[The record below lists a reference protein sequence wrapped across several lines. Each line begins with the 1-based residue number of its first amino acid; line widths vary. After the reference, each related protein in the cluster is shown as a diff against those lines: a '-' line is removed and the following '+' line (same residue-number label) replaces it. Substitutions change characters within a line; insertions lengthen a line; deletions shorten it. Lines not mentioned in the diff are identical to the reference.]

1 MKMRRFA
8 AAILSVLMFSACVTG
23 CGSTEETPAATD
35 GTASTEST
43 SDTHEGGADDGKL
56 KVGFAQIGQE
66 SGWRDA
72 ETASIQF
79 YAGQNLDTIDFKFA
93 DAQQKQENQIKAIK
107 SFIDMGV
114 DVIGLAPV
122 VETGWDAVFTE
133 AKDAGIPIILVDRMA
148 DVPED
153 LYATFIGSDF
163 IEEGKNAADEMAKLI
178 GNSGKIVQL
187 EGTVG
192 ASSANDRKKGFED
205 QMAAEYTDIEIIAS
219 QTGDFTR
226 AKGKEVMESFL
237 KTYGSEIKGVYA
249 HNDDM
254 MLGAIEAIKEAGQK
268 WLDTYNDGEANQEA
282 TKAFVAALED
292 GVCTVDE
299 LCASDNADI
308 KAFGEKLKKAG
319 KTYCECDA
327 CKLARAILDQKDYL
341 NKKSVWIMGGD
352 GWAYDIGFGGLDH
365 ALASGEDINVLV
377 FDTEVYSN
385 TGGQA
390 SKSTP
395 CGSVA
400 QFAATGKATKK
411 KDLAGIAMTYGYVYV
426 AQVAMGADMNQCIKA
441 FSEAESYHG
450 PSIILAYA
458 PCINHGIKGGMG
470 VSQVEEKKAVAA
482 GYWHNFRFDP
492 RRADEGQNPFQLD
505 SKAPTAS
512 YRDFIMGEV
521 RYNSLTRSFPDRA
534 EKLFANAEKYAVE
547 KYERLKKMAE

>member
-1 MKMRRFA
+1 MCDRMRKHRRN
-8 AAILSVLMFSACVTG
+8 
-23 CGSTEETPAATD
+23 PAATD

-43 SDTHEGGADDGKL
+43 SDTNEGGADDGKL

-192 ASSANDRKKGFED
+192 ASAANDRKKGFED
-205 QMAAEYTDIEIIAS
+205 QMAAEYPDIEIIAS

-254 MLGAIEAIKEAGQK
+254 MLGAI
-268 WLDTYNDGEANQEA
+268 
-282 TKAFVAALED
+282 
-292 GVCTVDE
+292 
-299 LCASDNADI
+299 
-308 KAFGEKLKKAG
+308 
-319 KTYCECDA
+319 
-327 CKLARAILDQKDYL
+327 
-341 NKKSVWIMGGD
+341 
-352 GWAYDIGFGGLDH
+352 
-365 ALASGEDINVLV
+365 
-377 FDTEVYSN
+377 
-385 TGGQA
+385 
-390 SKSTP
+390 
-395 CGSVA
+395 
-400 QFAATGKATKK
+400 
-411 KDLAGIAMTYGYVYV
+411 
-426 AQVAMGADMNQCIKA
+426 
-441 FSEAESYHG
+441 G
-450 PSIILAYA
+450 PSRKPASSPA
-458 PCINHGIKGGMG
+458 RT
-470 VSQVEEKKAVAA
+470 S
-482 GYWHNFRFDP
+482 R
-492 RRADEGQNPFQLD
+492 PFP
-505 SKAPTAS
+505 ATAS
-512 YRDFIMGEV
+512 RPSLKPWSLAKRTSPSNATRCSARSSSRRPRSLQTAKPLRNGSSPKRASSVRRPPQKTSRPVSINLISPSLSFFFI
-521 RYNSLTRSFPDRA
+521 L
-534 EKLFANAEKYAVE
+534 
-547 KYERLKKMAE
+547 

>member
-43 SDTHEGGADDGKL
+43 SDTNAGGEDDGKL

-205 QMAAEYTDIEIIAS
+205 QMAAEYPDIEIIAS

-237 KTYGSEIKGVYA
+237 KPGEDIKTVSCDGVK
-249 HNDDM
+249 
-254 MLGAIEAIKEAGQK
+254 AIFEAMVA
-268 WLDTYNDGEANQEA
+268 GEANVTVECNPLLGPVFFETAQKLANGETVEKWIKSEEGIFRQE
-282 TKAFVAALED
+282 TAAE
-292 GVCTVDE
+292 
-299 LCASDNADI
+299 DI
-308 KAFGEKLKKAG
+308 K
-319 KTYCECDA
+319 T
-327 CKLARAILDQKDYL
+327 R
-341 NKKSVWIMGGD
+341 
-352 GWAYDIGFGGLDH
+352 
-365 ALASGEDINVLV
+365 
-377 FDTEVYSN
+377 VY
-385 TGGQA
+385 
-390 SKSTP
+390 
-395 CGSVA
+395 
-400 QFAATGKATKK
+400 
-411 KDLAGIAMTYGYVYV
+411 
-426 AQVAMGADMNQCIKA
+426 
-441 FSEAESYHG
+441 
-450 PSIILAYA
+450 
-458 PCINHGIKGGMG
+458 
-470 VSQVEEKKAVAA
+470 
-482 GYWHNFRFDP
+482 
-492 RRADEGQNPFQLD
+492 
-505 SKAPTAS
+505 
-512 YRDFIMGEV
+512 
-521 RYNSLTRSFPDRA
+521 
-534 EKLFANAEKYAVE
+534 
-547 KYERLKKMAE
+547 